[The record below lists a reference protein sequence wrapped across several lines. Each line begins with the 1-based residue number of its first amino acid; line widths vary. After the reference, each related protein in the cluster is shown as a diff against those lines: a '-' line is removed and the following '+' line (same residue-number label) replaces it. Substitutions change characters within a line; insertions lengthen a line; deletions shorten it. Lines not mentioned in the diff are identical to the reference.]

1 MKISEILLEYDRSVT
16 ERNYSDKIY
25 SRALKDQFLPI
36 EIKSHLKDK
45 AQTVQS
51 ILQYIENK
59 DPTVHNSYVEWLTRL
74 YINDK
79 IRLEDINTDL
89 LRVYDAAKKQKRVPR
104 EYSDIGKIK
113 SAADFVKILEQ
124 LDLEKILLQIG
135 DNSLYL
141 RMNNYFRF
149 KEIHLSDDQVDKG
162 NYKILLDN
170 SVVRIIAPLDER
182 AAIYFGQDARWC
194 TARDDEDNAFSEYNK
209 DGQLYILIPKQPDH
223 MGEKYQLRFESDQ
236 FMDENDDEVE
246 LSFILNRFGDNILDV
261 IPNGL
266 FYVLIDACKN
276 GHIALVKKML
286 SIGADVNAKDN
297 DGTTPLHLASY
308 EGHTEIVKLL
318 LAHGADVNV
327 KDEDVCTPLHW
338 ASSKGYTEVVKLL
351 LEHGADVNI
360 KNNDGDTPLY
370 CASRYGYTE
379 IVKLL
384 LDRGADV
391 NVKDNDGDTALR
403 WASCE
408 GLAEVVKLLLDY
420 GADVNTKDNNG
431 GTPLYWAS
439 SRGYTEVVKLLKQ
452 HGATE

>member
-25 SRALKDQFLPI
+25 ARALKDQFLPT

-45 AQTVQS
+45 DQTVQN

-113 SAADFVKILEQ
+113 SAAEFVSILEK

-149 KEIHLSDDQVDKG
+149 KEIDRSDDQVDKG

-170 SVVRIIAPLDER
+170 SVVRIVIPLDER
-182 AAIYFGQDARWC
+182 AAIYFGQDTRWC
-194 TARDDEDNAFSEYNK
+194 TARDDEDNRFNYYNK
-209 DGQLYILIPKQPDH
+209 DGQLYILIPKQPKH
-223 MGEKYQLRFESDQ
+223 MGEKYQLHFETNQ
-236 FMDENDDEVE
+236 YMDENDDPVK

-266 FYVLIDACKN
+266 SYVLFDACKN
-276 GHIALVKKML
+276 GNIDLVKKML
-286 SIGADVNAKDN
+286 S
-297 DGTTPLHLASY
+297 Y
-308 EGHTEIVKLL
+308 
-318 LAHGADVNV
+318 GADVNV
-327 KDEDVCTPLHW
+327 KTNYESTALHW
-338 ASSKGYTEVVKLL
+338 ASIYGHTEIVKLL
-351 LEHGADVNI
+351 LEHGADVNVKDKYGNTPLYYVSRNGHTEI
-360 KNNDGDTPLY
+360 VKLLLEHGADANAKDNDGDTPLR
-370 CASRYGYTE
+370 CASVYGYTE

-384 LDRGADV
+384 L
-391 NVKDNDGDTALR
+391 
-403 WASCE
+403 E
-408 GLAEVVKLLLDY
+408 Y
-420 GADVNTKDNNG
+420 GADVNAKTNDG
-431 GTPLYWAS
+431 RTALHCA
-439 SRGYTEVVKLLKQ
+439 SRGGHTEIVKLLKQ
-452 HGATE
+452 HGA